1 MIEVKYRNDTKA
13 VLIEIDMVHIRRNE
27 VAIFEDVKAAQLFCL
42 MTYGLG
48 VGNWISRN
56 EMIFSYIDDTRR
68 LEIRTVRDVSEF

>member
-1 MIEVKYRNDTKA
+1 MINIKYRNESKA
-13 VLIEIDMVHIRRNE
+13 VLIEIDIVHIRINE

-56 EMIFSYIDDTRR
+56 ERIFSYIDETRR
-68 LEIRTVRDVSEF
+68 LEIRSVREVSEF